1 MAYRGNKR
9 LNEAIEN
16 HIYQWDGTVHGVC
29 IKNMYENGS
38 EYESICEAAGIDM
51 EDYEEE

>member
-1 MAYRGNKR
+1 MAYRGNHR
-9 LNEAIEN
+9 LNKSIKD
-16 HIYQWDGTVHGVC
+16 HIRAWDGTVHGQT

-38 EYESICEAAGIDM
+38 EYEGICEAAGIDY